1 MTLSSNGTSRG
12 RILTVT
18 PNPALDITY
27 PLDRLHPG
35 DGHRVRPLVR
45 AGGKGVNVAR
55 VGHQFGHPVVAVAPV
70 GGGDGAR
77 FRADL
82 ESSGVPHRLVPV
94 PAETRRSVAIVESAG
109 NRTTILN
116 EVGSPLGA
124 EGWRAVEATI
134 TSLLDARDGFG
145 PVAVLVGSGSL
156 PEDAPPDFYAR
167 LVHDAR
173 ARGIRSVIDTSG
185 EQLLAAARAGADLLK
200 PNQQELA
207 ETVGEADPVAGGR
220 RLLDLGA
227 RRVLVS
233 LGAEGMVALCRTR
246 PRSHLRARL
255 SGPLRGNP
263 TGAGDAAV
271 AAVAVALATG
281 EHDLETVL
289 RGATIWS
296 AAAVLAPQAGA
307 VSDDYRELEGQ
318 LTVTKET
325 TS

>member
-1 MTLSSNGTSRG
+1 M
-12 RILTVT
+12 
-18 PNPALDITY
+18 
-27 PLDRLHPG
+27 
-35 DGHRVRPLVR
+35 RPLVR

-94 PAETRRSVAIVESAG
+94 LAGPAQRGHRRERGQPDDDPQRGRLPV
-109 NRTTILN
+109 
-116 EVGSPLGA
+116 GA
-124 EGWRAVEATI
+124 EGWRALEATI

-173 ARGIRSVIDTSG
+173 ARGIPSVIDTSG

-207 ETVGEADPVAGGR
+207 ETVGEATPW
-220 RLLDLGA
+220 
-227 RRVLVS
+227 
-233 LGAEGMVALCRTR
+233 
-246 PRSHLRARL
+246 P
-255 SGPLRGNP
+255 
-263 TGAGDAAV
+263 
-271 AAVAVALATG
+271 
-281 EHDLETVL
+281 
-289 RGATIWS
+289 
-296 AAAVLAPQAGA
+296 AAAGCLTSAPGG
-307 VSDDYRELEGQ
+307 SW
-318 LTVTKET
+318 
-325 TS
+325 